1 VTLLSFFLLQLVPGD
16 PVVAMLGGEASQEQI
31 DNLRKELWLDR
42 PVIVQYFHWLN
53 NALHGDLGRSIM
65 LNSKITTLFAERFPI
80 TLYLSIIS
88 FVFSSILGVALGV
101 LSATKRGTF
110 IDPIITLSANIGIAI
125 PLFWLGVLGVYLLGF
140 KLHLIAIQGFT
151 WPTVDFIRSIKQTI
165 MPVICLSVP
174 PIALLARQTRSS
186 VLEIINQDYI
196 RTAMAKGLNNRIVVA
211 RHVLKNALIPIVT
224 LMGLQARILFG
235 GTVLIEQ
242 VFNISGMGRLIVG
255 AAFGKDFPVLQ
266 AGVLL
271 IALAVCLTN
280 LLVDIS
286 YSWIDPRI
294 KYQ

>member
-1 VTLLSFFLLQLVPGD
+1 
-16 PVVAMLGGEASQEQI
+16 MLGGEASQEQI
-31 DNLRKELWLDR
+31 NDLRKELWLDR

-80 TLYLSIIS
+80 TLYLSMIS
-88 FVFSSILGVALGV
+88 FVFSSILGITFGI

-140 KLHLIAIQGFT
+140 KLHIIAIQGFT
-151 WPTVDFIRSIKQTI
+151 WPTEDFVRSVKQTI

-196 RTAMAKGLNNRIVVA
+196 RTAMAKGLSNRIVVA

-280 LLVDIS
+280 LIVDIS